1 VVAIPIVAACAAA
14 ANRLF
19 IERNQRRHLVVIL
32 AVDALR
38 RVCEEGLRN
47 DVSRRNKSRA
57 EATVLLE
64 RLLRGHKGGE
74 AVEVKLDVQKGIV
87 ICEKHLAES
96 PHILAK
102 AGVRQSKEVMAPRLC
117 VIVLYPEG
125 IVHTLHRHLIE
136 QGGVLRMGEEHRE
149 GYRVGHTWL

>member
-1 VVAIPIVAACAAA
+1 MVAIPIVAACAAA

-19 IERNQRRHLVVIL
+19 IERNQRRHLIIIL

-57 EATVLLE
+57 EAIVLLE

-117 VIVLYPEG
+117 VIVLYSEG

-136 QGGVLRMGEEHRE
+136 QGGVLRMGEKH
-149 GYRVGHTWL
+149 